1 MVKLGKDV
9 SGEDI
14 IILEETEYYSIV
26 IPLKNLDRPCE
37 EVLEPVRRDRNH
49 PLRGK
54 TLKQAILE
62 DFEDR
67 MGWGKY
73 KRELK
78 ELGILGSL

>member
-14 IILEETEYYSIV
+14 IILEETERYRIV
-26 IPLKNLDRPCE
+26 IPLENLDRPCE
-37 EVLEPVRRDRNH
+37 EVLNPVRRDPNH

-62 DFEDR
+62 DVEDK
-67 MGWGKY
+67 MGWRKY
-73 KRELK
+73 IRELK
-78 ELGILGSL
+78 ELGIL